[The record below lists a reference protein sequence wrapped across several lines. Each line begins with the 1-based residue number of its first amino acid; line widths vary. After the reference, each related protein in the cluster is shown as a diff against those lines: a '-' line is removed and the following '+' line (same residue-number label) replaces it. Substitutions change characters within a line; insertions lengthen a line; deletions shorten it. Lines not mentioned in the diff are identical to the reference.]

1 VYSPKIAIIFKKPS
15 NKEALLS
22 MMNLTKTVALAA
34 TVVILVT
41 CSTLPPAPLEENAFA
56 QPPATEGPLARLAAQ
71 QSLTMNIND
80 SAFHLIPKASDGL
93 ALRLA
98 LIDNAT
104 HSLDAQYYVWSD
116 DAAGALMI
124 RHILDAADRGVK
136 VRLLVDEMNLA
147 QASTFKGADPALAA
161 IDFHPNLELRL
172 FNPGQYRDGSLGVV
186 ESLASRFSSYNRRM
200 HNKLLVADNLFAIVG
215 GRNIGNHY
223 FGLDAE
229 HNFVDVDVLVTGS
242 VIAQTSAGFDVFWNS
257 ELAYPAYALAPA
269 DEHTYAEVNKSNHQF
284 LQEQAQLLDT
294 FNTGDSSN
302 LTRLSS
308 LVTDMHRGSAVFLE
322 KKPTDSGADNHELF
336 DAINKL
342 AEGDAREIF
351 STTPYLIPV
360 GGFIELLEDDAKK
373 GVRAT
378 FLTNSL
384 ASNNQPAVHS
394 HYKNYRR
401 KLLGAGVQLY
411 ELHHLPAGDT
421 RRFID
426 TPPQRSESVVLH
438 MKATV
443 IDGQRC
449 FVGTLNLDPRSIE
462 INTEDVMY
470 IESEGLCTELQD
482 YMKELLTDNSAWQV
496 TLDDKD
502 KLQWQSYEGT
512 TGQQPAHSFGQRIA
526 DFFYGILP
534 EKQL

>member
-1 VYSPKIAIIFKKPS
+1 
-15 NKEALLS
+15 
-22 MMNLTKTVALAA
+22 MRHLTTTLVLAA
-34 TVVILVT
+34 AATILMA
-41 CSTLPPAPLEENAFA
+41 CSTLPPAPVEEDTFA

-71 QSLTMNIND
+71 QSLTMAIND

-116 DAAGALMI
+116 DAAGALML

-136 VRLLVDEMNLA
+136 VRLLVDDMDLA
-147 QASTFKGADPALAA
+147 QASTFSGIDPALAA
-161 IDFHPNLELRL
+161 LDFHPNLELRL
-172 FNPGQYRDGSLGVV
+172 FNPGQYRDGSLGAVG
-186 ESLASRFSSYNRRM
+186 SLASRFSSYNRRM
-200 HNKLLVADNLFAIVG
+200 HNKLLVADSLFAIVG

-242 VIAQTSAGFDVFWNS
+242 VIAQTSEGFDLFWNS

-269 DEHTYAEVNKSNHQF
+269 DEHTYADVNESNHQF
-284 LQEQAQLLDT
+284 LQEQAQLLTT
-294 FNTGDSSN
+294 FNTGNSSS
-302 LTRLSS
+302 LARLST

-322 KKPTDSGADNHELF
+322 KNPTDSGTDNHELF

-342 AEGDAREIF
+342 AEGDANEIL
-351 STTPYLIPV
+351 STSPYLIPV
-360 GGFIELLEDDAKK
+360 GGFLEILEEDAKA
-373 GVRAT
+373 GVRAS

-426 TPPQRSESVVLH
+426 TPPQKSAAVVLH

-470 IESEGLCTELQD
+470 IESKGLCTELQG
-482 YMKELLTDNSAWQV
+482 YIKELLTDNSAWQV
-496 TLDDKD
+496 TLDDND
-502 KLQWQSYEGT
+502 KLQWQSYEGIT
-512 TGQQPAHSFGQRIA
+512 EQQPAHSFGQRIA
-526 DFFYGILP
+526 DFFYSILP